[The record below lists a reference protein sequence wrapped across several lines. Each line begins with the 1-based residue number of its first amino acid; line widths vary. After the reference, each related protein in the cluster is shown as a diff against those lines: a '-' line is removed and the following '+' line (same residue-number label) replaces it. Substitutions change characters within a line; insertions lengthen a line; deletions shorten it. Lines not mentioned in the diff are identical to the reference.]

1 MTDLAAAPE
10 TAAPLAGVDADAL
23 TALRLSRDGAVL
35 SVALAG
41 PGKGNAMGPDLWAE
55 LPLVFRAVD
64 ADPDV
69 RAVVLSG
76 SGRHFTVG
84 LDLMAMADTLT
95 GVTGDA
101 DGGLARART
110 AFLDTIGT
118 LQDAVTAVA
127 ACRKPVVAAVHGW
140 CIGGGVDLIAACD
153 VRVASADAQF
163 SVREVK
169 VAIVADLGSLQRLP
183 HLIGEGWTRRLALTG
198 EDIDASVALRIGLVS
213 DVLPDQAAVLAE
225 GHRLAQLIA
234 ANPPLVVQGTKQVL
248 EATRDL
254 SVADGLRH
262 VAVWNAAF
270 LHSKDLIEAV
280 TAFLERRP
288 PVFEGR

>member
-1 MTDLAAAPE
+1 MTDVAAAE
-10 TAAPLAGVDADAL
+10 TAHALAGVDAGTL
-23 TALRLSRDGAVL
+23 KALRLSRDGAVL
-35 SVALAG
+35 SVELTG

-55 LPLVFRAVD
+55 LPVVFGAAD
-64 ADPDV
+64 ADPAV

-76 SGRHFTVG
+76 SGKNFSVG
-84 LDLMAMADTLT
+84 LDLMAMAGSLT
-95 GVTGDA
+95 GLTEDP

-110 AFLDTIGT
+110 AFLDSIGT

-127 ACRKPVVAAVHGW
+127 ACRKPVVAAVQGW

-153 VRVASADAQF
+153 IRVAAADARF

-183 HLIGEGWTRRLALTG
+183 HLIGEGMTRRLALTG
-198 EDIDASVALRIGLVS
+198 EDIDAAVALRVGLVS
-213 DVLPDQAAVLAE
+213 DVLPDPGAALAE
-225 GHRLAQLIA
+225 GRRLAELIA

-270 LHSKDLIEAV
+270 LHSKDLVEAL